1 MAVSASTPD
10 PPAWATEPVAI
21 APPEPG
27 WRRRGDEERVRLD
40 ALLAAWLA
48 APVEHVGSTAVPG
61 LAAKPIIDL
70 QAAVADLAVTDE
82 VAATLAPHGWHLV
95 PPHLDRRPWRG
106 FLVRVADG
114 RRWAHLHLMTLA
126 TDRWHDQLRLRDA
139 LRADPALAAAYAD
152 LKHRLA
158 TTHPTD
164 REAYTAAKTVFIR
177 QTLAARR

>member
-1 MAVSASTPD
+1 MSTLAAD

-21 APPEPG
+21 APPDPD
-27 WRRRGDEERVRLD
+27 WRRRGDAERGLLD

-48 APVEHVGSTAVPG
+48 VPVEHVGSTSVPG

-70 QAAVADLAVTDE
+70 QAAIADLAVTDA

-95 PPHLDRRPWRG
+95 PPHLDRRPWRR
-106 FLVRVADG
+106 FLVRVAGG

-152 LKHRLA
+152 LKQRLA
-158 TTHPTD
+158 TAHPTD
-164 REAYTAAKTVFIR
+164 REAYTVAKTAFVR
-177 QTLAARR
+177 QTLAARH